1 MKKKEWGN
9 AVWYLFHTL
18 AEKLKP
24 ECHSEVSVLFSHI
37 ITICNNLPCP
47 DCQNHAKQAMQRA
60 NKSVITSSRENL
72 INFLWMFHNS
82 VNKRTKA
89 PEYSKESLDM
99 YKRSNTRNVIQNFIS
114 VMSENSRNERAMLN
128 TCLKDSCYKHVY
140 KLLNPNMCSLF
151 YQT

>member
-128 TCLKDSCYKHVY
+128 TFHRQRFIKAFIEYINVNIGKY
-140 KLLNPNMCSLF
+140 NI
-151 YQT
+151 